1 MLASPDSSDSSND
14 SRESKSNFQVDAKP
28 GEIA

>member
-1 MLASPDSSDSSND
+1 MLASPVSSDSSND
-14 SRESKSNFQVDAKP
+14 SREIKSNFQVDA